1 MSVAVWVG
9 REERRTQWRKKSSHS
24 ERSKEGNDQRD
35 IIIAFLSPVKKTLG
49 SITFLWCLFQ
59 VDKQLAV
66 RSHGDTAS
74 MVDGF
79 LHCCLSS
86 YKVCWLKDKFLAF
99 VFYFFIFSFLLNFQ
113 QTFTLKNKRLTG
125 TDWERP
131 KLQWH
136 IFQGCSVCLWGPTL
150 GSQL

>member
-9 REERRTQWRKKSSHS
+9 REERRMQRRKNSSHY

-35 IIIAFLSPVKKTLG
+35 IIVTFLSPVKKTLG

-59 VDKQLAV
+59 VDIQLVV
-66 RSHGDTAS
+66 RSHGGTAN

-86 YKVCWLKDKFLAF
+86 YKVC
-99 VFYFFIFSFLLNFQ
+99 
-113 QTFTLKNKRLTG
+113 
-125 TDWERP
+125 
-131 KLQWH
+131 
-136 IFQGCSVCLWGPTL
+136 
-150 GSQL
+150 